1 MDAARIERVYSAYS
15 RVYDRIFGKVFQ
27 DSREVLASSL
37 QLRPGSQVLE
47 VGVGTGLVLPLYPS
61 HCRVTGIDLS
71 DGMLAKA
78 RERVETLELSHVV
91 ALERMDASQMTFA
104 DDTFDVVVAAY
115 VVTAVPDHRGLMRE
129 IIRVARP
136 GARVLLVNHF
146 VNGSGLLA
154 ALERAVSP
162 ICKHIGFRTDLSV
175 GQVLEGLPLEVTRH
189 EKVKPLKLWHLVECR
204 NDKARGAP
212 HAGH

>member
-1 MDAARIERVYSAYS
+1 MDATRVERVYSAYS

-37 QLRPGSQVLE
+37 ELRPGSQVLE

-71 DGMLAKA
+71 EGMLAKA
-78 RERVETLELSHVV
+78 RERVEALELSHVV

-115 VVTAVPDHRGLMRE
+115 VVTAVPDHRALMRE

-162 ICKHIGFRTDLSV
+162 MCKHIGFRTDLSV
-175 GQVLEGLPLEVTRH
+175 GQVLEDLPLEVTRH

-204 NDKARGAP
+204 NVKAGRVT
-212 HAGH
+212 H

>member
-1 MDAARIERVYSAYS
+1 MDATRIERVYSAYS
-15 RVYDRIFGKVFQ
+15 KVYDRIFGKVFQ

-37 QLRPGSQVLE
+37 ELRPGSQVLE

-71 DGMLAKA
+71 EGMLAKA
-78 RERVETLELSHVV
+78 RERVEALDLSHVV
-91 ALERMDASQMTFA
+91 ALERMDASKMTFA

-115 VVTAVPDHRGLMRE
+115 VVTAVPDHRALMRE

-162 ICKHIGFRTDLSV
+162 MCKHIGFRTDLSV
-175 GQVLEGLPLEVTRH
+175 GQVLEDLPLEVTRH

-204 NDKARGAP
+204 NVKAGRVT
-212 HAGH
+212 H

>member
-27 DSREVLASSL
+27 DSREALASSL
-37 QLRPGSQVLE
+37 DLRPGSQVLE

-71 DGMLAKA
+71 EGMLAKA
-78 RERVETLELSHVV
+78 RERVENLGLSHVA

-104 DDTFDVVVAAY
+104 DDAFDIVVAAY
-115 VVTAVPDHRGLMRE
+115 VVTAVPDHRAVMSE
-129 IIRVARP
+129 MIRVARP
-136 GARVLLVNHF
+136 GARILLLNHF

-162 ICKHIGFRTDLSV
+162 VCKHIGFRTDLSAR
-175 GQVLEGLPLEVTRH
+175 QVLEGLPLDVTRH

-204 NDKARGAP
+204 NAKAGRAA
-212 HAGH
+212 H

>member
-37 QLRPGSQVLE
+37 ELRPGSQVLE

-71 DGMLAKA
+71 EGMLAKA
-78 RERVETLELSHVV
+78 RERVEALELSHVV
-91 ALERMDASQMTFA
+91 ALERMDASQMTFT

-115 VVTAVPDHRGLMRE
+115 VVTAVPDHRALMRE

-162 ICKHIGFRTDLSV
+162 VCKHVGFRTDLSLE
-175 GQVLEGLPLEVTRH
+175 QVLDGLPLEVTRH

-204 NDKARGAP
+204 NAKAGRVT
-212 HAGH
+212 H

>member
-1 MDAARIERVYSAYS
+1 MDAARIERVYQAYS

-37 QLRPGSQVLE
+37 ELRPGSQVLE

-71 DGMLAKA
+71 EGMLAKA
-78 RERVETLELSHVV
+78 RERVENLGLSHVA

-104 DDTFDVVVAAY
+104 DDAFDVVVAAY
-115 VVTAVPDHRGLMRE
+115 VVTAVPDHRAVMNE
-129 IIRVARP
+129 MIRVARP
-136 GARVLLVNHF
+136 GARILLVNHF
-146 VNGSGLLA
+146 VNGSGLIA
-154 ALERAVSP
+154 AFERAVSP
-162 ICKHIGFRTDLSV
+162 VCKYIGFRTDLSV
-175 GQVLEGLPLEVTRH
+175 GQLLDGLPLEVTRH

-204 NDKARGAP
+204 NAKTPTA
-212 HAGH
+212 H

>member
-1 MDAARIERVYSAYS
+1 
-15 RVYDRIFGKVFQ
+15 
-27 DSREVLASSL
+27 VLASSL

>member
-37 QLRPGSQVLE
+37 ELRPGSQVLE

-71 DGMLAKA
+71 EGMLAKA
-78 RERVETLELSHVV
+78 RERVEALELSHVV
-91 ALERMDASQMTFA
+91 ALERMDASQMTFT

-115 VVTAVPDHRGLMRE
+115 VVTAVPDHRALMRE

-162 ICKHIGFRTDLSV
+162 VCKHVGFRTDLSLE
-175 GQVLEGLPLEVTRH
+175 QVLDGLPLEVTRH

-204 NDKARGAP
+204 NAKACRVT
-212 HAGH
+212 H

>member
-15 RVYDRIFGKVFQ
+15 GIYDRIFGKVFQ
-27 DSREVLASSL
+27 DSREVLAGSL
-37 QLRPGSQVLE
+37 ELRQGSRVLE

-61 HCRVTGIDLS
+61 HSRVTGIDLS
-71 DGMLAKA
+71 EGMLAKA
-78 RERVETLELSHVV
+78 RERVESLGLAHVA
-91 ALERMDASQMTFA
+91 ALERMDASQMSFG
-104 DDTFDVVVAAY
+104 DDAFDVIVAAY
-115 VVTAVPDHRGLMRE
+115 VVTAVPDHRAVMRE

-136 GARVLLVNHF
+136 GARVLLLNHF

-162 ICKHIGFRTDLSV
+162 ICKHIGFRTDLSL
-175 GQVLEGLPLEVTRH
+175 GQLLDGLPLDVTRH

-204 NDKARGAP
+204 NAKAA
-212 HAGH
+212 H

>member
-15 RVYDRIFGKVFQ
+15 RIYDRIFGKVFQ

-37 QLRPGSQVLE
+37 ELRPGSQVLE

-71 DGMLAKA
+71 EGMLAKA
-78 RERVETLELSHVV
+78 RERVENLGLSHVA

-104 DDTFDVVVAAY
+104 DDAFDVVVAAY
-115 VVTAVPDHRGLMRE
+115 VVTAVPDHRAVMNE
-129 IIRVARP
+129 MIRVARP
-136 GARVLLVNHF
+136 GARILLVNHF
-146 VNGSGLLA
+146 VNGSGLIA
-154 ALERAVSP
+154 AFERAVSP
-162 ICKHIGFRTDLSV
+162 VCKYIGFRTDLSV
-175 GQVLEGLPLEVTRH
+175 GQLLDGLPLEVTRH

-204 NDKARGAP
+204 NAKRPRA
-212 HAGH
+212 H

>member
-1 MDAARIERVYSAYS
+1 MDATRIERVYSAYS

-37 QLRPGSQVLE
+37 ELRPGSQVLE

-71 DGMLAKA
+71 EGMLAKA
-78 RERVETLELSHVV
+78 RERVEALGLSHVV
-91 ALERMDASQMTFA
+91 ALERMDASQMSFA

-115 VVTAVPDHRGLMRE
+115 VVTAVPDHRALMRE

-136 GARVLLVNHF
+136 NARVLLVNHF

-162 ICKHIGFRTDLSV
+162 VCKYIGFRTDLSAE
-175 GQVLEGLPLEVTRH
+175 QVLDGLPLEVTRH
-189 EKVKPLKLWHLVECR
+189 EKVKPLKLWHLLECR
-204 NDKARGAP
+204 NAKAARA
-212 HAGH
+212 AS

>member
-71 DGMLAKA
+71 EGMLAKA
-78 RERVETLELSHVV
+78 RERVDALELSHVV
-91 ALERMDASQMTFA
+91 ALERMDASQMSFA

-162 ICKHIGFRTDLSV
+162 VCKYVGFRTDLSV

-204 NDKARGAP
+204 NDKRVQA
-212 HAGH
+212 